1 MKTIISF
8 VAGLVVGLLVSTSV
22 ANAAQPTTVT
32 PKVKLVL
39 TKDNT
44 ITLNDAFDSDTV
56 AKILLEIKSL
66 DSRLPSGEPIYLVLN
81 TPGGSIDAGVE
92 MIERMANLN
101 RKVHTVS
108 LFSASMGFQT
118 VQGLGKRYVTTD
130 GTLMSHKARGGFSG
144 EFPGQLDSLYSYYLK
159 RVQRLDNKV
168 VARTN
173 GKHTA
178 KSYAALIENEYW
190 CDGQECVDQGFA
202 DAVVNATCDKSLDGT
217 RKDTYKF
224 FFFGMKIILDLI
236 SDACPLNT
244 GIVDYEITIDG
255 QKLFV
260 RNEDNKTVKKDSWYY
275 DEDTDVKL
283 TAEQIEKLE
292 AKIQGIINNR
302 TQRTNIVKY

>member
-1 MKTIISF
+1 MKSIITF
-8 VAGLVVGLLVSTSV
+8 VAGLVIGLLLSVST
-22 ANAAQPTTVT
+22 ANASQVPTNSAKT
-32 PKVKLVL
+32 KVVL
-39 TKDNT
+39 TKDNV
-44 ITLNDAFDSDTV
+44 ITLNDVVTQDSV
-56 AKILLEIKSL
+56 AKILLEIKTL

-101 RKVHTVS
+101 RKVHTIS

-118 VQGLGKRYVTTD
+118 VQGLGKRYITTD

-144 EFPGQLDSLYSYYLK
+144 EFPGQLDSRYSYYLK

-178 KSYAALIENEYW
+178 KTYASLIENEYW

-236 SDACPLNT
+236 GDACPLNT
-244 GIVDYEITIDG
+244 GIVDYDITVDG
-255 QKLFV
+255 QKLF
-260 RNEDNKTVKKDSWYY
+260 DKKTDADKEKSRWYN
-275 DEDTDVKL
+275 DDVNL

-292 AKIQGIINNR
+292 AKIQTLISNR
-302 TQRTNIVKY
+302 SQRTNVVKY

>member
-1 MKTIISF
+1 MKSIITF
-8 VAGLVVGLLVSTSV
+8 VAGLVVGLLLNVST
-22 ANAAQPTTVT
+22 ANASSVPVSSSAKT
-32 PKVKLVL
+32 KLTL
-39 TKDNT
+39 TKDNV
-44 ITLNDAFDSDTV
+44 IALNDVVDTDTV
-56 AKILLEIKSL
+56 AKILLEVKAL
-66 DSRLPSGEPIYLVLN
+66 DSRLPSGEPIYLILN

-118 VQGLGKRYVTTD
+118 VQGLGKRYITTD

-144 EFPGQLDSLYSYYLK
+144 EFPGQLDSRYSYYLK
-159 RVQRLDNKV
+159 RVNRLDSKV

-178 KSYAALIENEYW
+178 KSYASLIENEYW

-255 QKLFV
+255 EKLFV
-260 RNEDNKTVKKDSWYY
+260 RKDENKDKKRDSWYY
-275 DEDTDVKL
+275 EEESPKL

-292 AKIQGIINNR
+292 AKVQSIINNR
-302 TQRTNIVKY
+302 TQRTNVVKY